1 MCGARC
7 AVLAGI
13 LRHHIYEHLHP
24 HVSWQRPFVEHVLS
38 MRQMFFS
45 KTEVSHS
52 SDGNPVCLRQNR
64 KSSIKEATYH

>member
-1 MCGARC
+1 MCGANP

-52 SDGNPVCLRQNR
+52 RMVILYVYAKTGSLL
-64 KSSIKEATYH
+64 